1 METATPSAAQV
12 VDLAKLSLP
21 RLMFALLHRRFS
33 GTLSLTQTAPEPGSR
48 SVWFQGGMPIF
59 TDWASPGDAIGQVLV
74 DLELLAAGERDRAVA
89 ELSAPGAPRER
100 FGHFLVRKRLVTGG
114 QLRKALRT
122 QCARK
127 LVHLFALR
135 SGSVRVQEGETVGG
149 TEGDGASAPAQVNA
163 LEVIYAGVV
172 THYDVPRIASEMGL
186 LMDGPLRL
194 RGSLERYRAQFHF
207 TPSDDAIVDALRP
220 GGLFITDIAR
230 ISGQS
235 EARVAQVVY
244 ALWACQMLRSTTEPH
259 KVEHTTGPV
268 ATLPE
273 STGSSMPVLPRKSDS
288 TGPQTPDFVADL
300 ERLEAAIAGGA
311 HAFDLLGVPIGAER
325 QQLRAAWHVL
335 SRRFHPDGL
344 LHIGLAHLRE
354 RSQAVFAA
362 LSEAYQRLS
371 DPAQREQLVALLR
384 TAPAPTTARPAAA
397 STAQAVLES
406 EVLIREGD
414 KLLRAGGYDRALD
427 RYRKAASK
435 CPDDLELR
443 AAIAWCEYRLAGD
456 KPALRDATRAA
467 LFDVLAR
474 QPRSVRAH
482 YDLGLLALSAGDDEQ
497 ALKHF
502 GDVLEIEPEMIDA
515 KRQIHALHLRRSTP
529 DKAKR
534 PR

>member
-1 METATPSAAQV
+1 
-12 VDLAKLSLP
+12 
-21 RLMFALLHRRFS
+21 
-33 GTLSLTQTAPEPGSR
+33 
-48 SVWFQGGMPIF
+48 
-59 TDWASPGDAIGQVLV
+59 
-74 DLELLAAGERDRAVA
+74 
-89 ELSAPGAPRER
+89 
-100 FGHFLVRKRLVTGG
+100 
-114 QLRKALRT
+114 
-122 QCARK
+122 
-127 LVHLFALR
+127 
-135 SGSVRVQEGETVGG
+135 
-149 TEGDGASAPAQVNA
+149 
-163 LEVIYAGVV
+163 
-172 THYDVPRIASEMGL
+172 
-186 LMDGPLRL
+186 
-194 RGSLERYRAQFHF
+194 
-207 TPSDDAIVDALRP
+207 
-220 GGLFITDIAR
+220 
-230 ISGQS
+230 
-235 EARVAQVVY
+235 
-244 ALWACQMLRSTTEPH
+244 
-259 KVEHTTGPV
+259 
-268 ATLPE
+268 
-273 STGSSMPVLPRKSDS
+273 MPVLPRKSDS
-288 TGPQTPDFVADL
+288 TGPQTPDFVAHL

-325 QQLRAAWHVL
+325 QQLRAAWHML

-344 LHIGLAHLRE
+344 LHLGLSHLRE

-371 DPAQREQLVALLR
+371 DSAQRDQLVALLR
-384 TAPAPTTARPAAA
+384 TAPAPTTARSGPS

-427 RYRKAASK
+427 RYRKAAAK

-456 KPALRDATRAA
+456 KPALRDVTRAA